1 MGFSPI
7 SSGLF
12 RGGRGFLPVGPA
24 CFVGTFVG
32 TAMSF
37 FRCFVVFYGRR
48 RGFLLVGAAVVSN
61 VLMVSELPK

>member
-12 RGGRGFLPVGPA
+12 RGGRGFLPVGQA
-24 CFVGTFVG
+24 CFVG